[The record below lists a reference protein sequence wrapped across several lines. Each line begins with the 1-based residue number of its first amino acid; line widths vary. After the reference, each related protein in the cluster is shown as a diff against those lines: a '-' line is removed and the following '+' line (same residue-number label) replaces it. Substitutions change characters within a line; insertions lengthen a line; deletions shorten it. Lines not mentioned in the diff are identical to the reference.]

1 VDWAS
6 FSATFFKR
14 ILSHC
19 KGFNQYTRIERVL
32 TRISGSGASK
42 GGRCETEMS
51 SSELS
56 PSLTSILTDSTA
68 DFFRERLPAKLSTAG
83 KRASA
88 SNQ

>member
-1 VDWAS
+1 
-6 FSATFFKR
+6 
-14 ILSHC
+14 
-19 KGFNQYTRIERVL
+19 
-32 TRISGSGASK
+32 
-42 GGRCETEMS
+42 MS

-88 SNQ
+88 SNQRKAAVEGFEGKQCIAAVSVDFTCILKMFLVGGGFLTTVFVRF